1 MFTSGVMDAPRT
13 IHCDSVWDALVLR
26 HMLEEQGV
34 QVRRPD
40 EGAVLSMV
48 ASGALAAIKA
58 AVAQLSHEFPGS
70 GPVVIEGGDGAEP
83 AVAEGGDGAE
93 PAVAEGGDGA
103 EPAVAEGGDGA
114 EDADTAQFAAMEPLP
129 AIPASS
135 ASGIPEEVRAQPD
148 IDVQPEPATAAPAD
162 HTLIPARPP
171 AEQRPGQQTRQDEE
185 AASPEKAAASPEK
198 APASRGNAQASP
210 EKAQARLAKVL
221 TRPPKPDPPEAPA
234 RPPKAATPA
243 RMHKW
248 LRLNWWIAVLV
259 LVWLGLAAYGLLAVS
274 RHAAMAP
281 TTKGHRTGANT
292 EVAIRDRAA
301 AWVAGQVSRA
311 ATVSCD
317 RVMCQAVEAHGIPA
331 ASVLELRP
339 GQVNP
344 FRSSVIVVTAAVR
357 SMVGSRLITADAP
370 AAIASFGTG
379 SRQISVREIYPQGA
393 AAYAAA
399 LRKDI
404 ADRKANES
412 SLLEN
417 PRVTAPSA
425 AARRQLQDGQV
436 DSRLLLTLAQLASQ
450 WPLSIRAFDDRAPGA
465 SPGVPLRSADL
476 AVTGDAAGQARQM
489 SAFVHQL
496 QGFFASARIRAVRL
510 ANGQDVVQIEF
521 AAPSPLGVLNPR
533 TP

>member
-70 GPVVIEGGDGAEP
+70 GPVVI
-83 AVAEGGDGAE
+83 
-93 PAVAEGGDGA
+93 EGGDGA

-243 RMHKW
+243 RMRKW

-425 AARRQLQDGQV
+425 ARRQLQDGQV